1 MAKKIKFPLEM
12 KDGVM
17 VRTLEELKANFDNEK
32 LIGHWLSGK
41 LKTWLKDR
49 HYDSQLVKINAI
61 DASSKT
67 VLVELCKALEISID
81 ITKNQVQVDEITK
94 RQKKIQVIRQYIDDK
109 DIIEHIDNVA
119 MNQTE
124 LEALLHRKVHKIYIF
139 GERYIFNEMSLKNV
153 LLIGIN
159 SPTIKIETD
168 SIVDFNEMKVQFQGC
183 KFDYKY
189 LELLE
194 KKQIEE
200 EYAYKKNRKDYKVS
214 STFFYMISI
223 EDQIFSKKLY
233 NNVQE
238 EISDFEFDIDSG
250 TKKMYRLLEEADIY
264 DIFNID
270 QYGGDIKDVIEKAK
284 LNNAWEKFLNRL
296 S

>member
-1 MAKKIKFPLEM
+1 M

-183 KFDYKY
+183 KFDDKY

-194 KKQIEE
+194 KKRIEE
-200 EYAYKKNRKDYKVS
+200 EYAYKKKRKDYKVS